1 MKFYL
6 FLLDLK
12 RNHRNV
18 PVIVM
23 VESSKPESLE
33 WDLRNTFDIEVFM
46 PIPNESSRLH
56 ILKKFGEANSSLRK
70 EEWEKLAKNTLS
82 FVYGDLKNL
91 IEAAIQNKES
101 S

>member
-1 MKFYL
+1 MSF
-6 FLLDLK
+6 LDLK

-46 PIPNESSRLH
+46 PIPNESSRLQ
-56 ILKKFGEANSSLRK
+56 ILQKFGEADSSLSK

-91 IEAAIQNKES
+91 IETAIQTKQS

>member
-1 MKFYL
+1 
-6 FLLDLK
+6 
-12 RNHRNV
+12 
-18 PVIVM
+18 M

-46 PIPNESSRLH
+46 PIPNESSRLQ
-56 ILKKFGEANSSLRK
+56 ILQKFGEADSSLSK

-91 IEAAIQNKES
+91 IETAIQTKQS